1 MMQPLQGS
9 LVALVTPML
18 ENGSLD
24 FNALEALIE
33 WHIESG
39 TNGIVSVGTTG
50 ESATVSVPEHLEII
64 NKTINFVDGRVPV
77 IAGTGGNSTQEA
89 IELTQTAAEL
99 GADYA
104 LLVTPYYN
112 KPNQEGLFQHFIKIA
127 DSAEIPQ
134 ILYNV
139 PSRTA
144 CDLMP
149 ETVMRLAN
157 HQNIVGIKEALDSSE
172 RFSELIKI
180 SQSIADQ
187 KHFSVFSGDD
197 PTFNSFMANGG
208 DGVISVAA
216 NVVPSYISQICS
228 FGVISVAANVVPS
241 YISQICSLNLSG
253 QFDEAKELN
262 SILDNLY
269 ELLFV
274 ESNPIPVKWILN
286 RMKRIQSGIRL
297 PLVPYNESFH
307 EKTINEMIKLKLL

>member
-24 FNALEALIE
+24 FKALEALIE

-50 ESATVSVPEHLEII
+50 ESATVSVPEHLKII

-172 RFSELIKI
+172 RLSELIKI
-180 SQSIADQ
+180 SQSIGDQ
-187 KHFSVFSGDD
+187 KNFSVFSGDD

-216 NVVPSYISQICS
+216 NIVPR
-228 FGVISVAANVVPS
+228 

-262 SILDNLY
+262 SILENLY

-274 ESNPIPVKWILN
+274 ESNPIPVKWMLN
-286 RMKRIQSGIRL
+286 KMKRIQSGIRL
-297 PLVPYNESFH
+297 PLVSYNEAFH
-307 EKTINEMIKLKLL
+307 EKTINEMIKLKLI

>member
-9 LVALVTPML
+9 FVALVTPML

-24 FNALEALIE
+24 FDALEALVE
-33 WHIESG
+33 WHIESE

-64 NKTINFVDGRVPV
+64 KKTIDFVDGRVPV

-89 IELTQTAAEL
+89 VELTQTAAEL

-104 LLVTPYYN
+104 LIVTPYYN

-127 DSAEIPQ
+127 DSVDIPQ

-144 CDLMP
+144 CDLRP
-149 ETVMRLAN
+149 ETVMRLAS

-172 RFSELIKI
+172 RLSELIRI
-180 SQSIADQ
+180 SQSVADQ
-187 KHFSVFSGDD
+187 KNFSVFSGDD
-197 PTFNSFMANGG
+197 PSFSSFMANGG

-216 NVVPSYISQICS
+216 NIVPK
-228 FGVISVAANVVPS
+228 
-241 YISQICSLNLSG
+241 YISQICSLNLSD
-253 QFDEAKELN
+253 QFEHAEELN
-262 SILDNLY
+262 SILKNLY
-269 ELLFV
+269 ELLFI
-274 ESNPIPVKWILN
+274 ESNPIPVKWMLN
-286 RMKRIQSGIRL
+286 KMGRIQPGIRL
-297 PLVPYNESFH
+297 PLVPFNQVFH
-307 EKTINEMIKLKLL
+307 EKTINEMIKLKLI